1 MGLRLALGLIYIILH
16 EAGNHVWTVSPLV
29 ILFEPDFL
37 KHGCSVGPDPE
48 ALGWEG
54 LSFVVSDG
62 GVAVGAGP

>member
-1 MGLRLALGLIYIILH
+1 MFG
-16 EAGNHVWTVSPLV
+16 PLV
-29 ILFEPDFL
+29 LSAFFEPDFL

-62 GVAVGAGP
+62 GVAVGARP